1 MSASSPK
8 EAFPSEAPSRQLIDL
23 AVRACAPGAEAA
35 DFFLVPADP
44 VALAVR
50 GAAQVV
56 REALDSGRT
65 ARTAA
70 DVARVKGTLQT
81 LVLVKRSESDPE
93 PHARW
98 IIDGWRLLR
107 AGATGADLRGA
118 PLRGARLQAARLG
131 SADLA
136 EADLAGADLEK
147 ADLSQANLTGADL
160 TAACLFSASL
170 KKADLTEASLC
181 RADLRHVDMRDSVCV
196 RTAMR
201 GADLW
206 GAYLWNVDVSMAFTE
221 GLDVDRA
228 DFLNAKVV
236 PE

>member
-1 MSASSPK
+1 MSTSSPK
-8 EAFPSEAPSRQLIDL
+8 EPPPSEAPARQLLDL
-23 AVRACAPGAEAA
+23 AVQACAPGAGTQ
-35 DFFLVPADP
+35 DFFLVPAHP
-44 VALAVR
+44 VALAVH
-50 GAAQVV
+50 GAPRVI

-70 DVARVKGTLQT
+70 DVARIEGTLQT
-81 LVLVKRSESDPE
+81 LVLVKQSDTE
-93 PHARW
+93 PHTRW

-107 AGATGADLRGA
+107 AGAAGADLRGA
-118 PLRGARLQAARLG
+118 PLRGASLKAARLG
-131 SADLA
+131 SADLS

-147 ADLSQANLTGADL
+147 ADLSHTNLTGADL
-160 TAACLFSASL
+160 SAASLFSASL
-170 KKADLTEASLC
+170 KEADLTESSLC
-181 RADLRHVDMRDSVCV
+181 RADLRHADMRGSLCV

-206 GAYLWNVDVSMAFTE
+206 GAYLWNVDVSKAFTQ
-221 GLDVDRA
+221 GLDVERA